1 MSVLPYIF
9 FSQGDSGPGLPRVL
23 TAAKQAR
30 LRRHQGWHVSALHK
44 RCWFQQPGPSRPV
57 PSRLLQ
63 PTSQPGPP
71 NSPPSGPPGPCNQA
85 NENHFNVLLENA
97 RLSQSRMYAEGTKR
111 NHRSNI
117 KQFLIFCVKFG
128 KPVCPTN
135 RETLMAFARLE
146 SATIGYSS
154 IKNIFSSIKFLHN
167 AMNAVY
173 PDEDWQV
180 ESTLKAIKRELSG
193 AAFQTLPIT
202 PEILLKMYSFI
213 DTSTPRGLAE
223 WSCFLTSFYCL
234 LRKSSAAPVSLQT
247 FNSTTGLSRRKV
259 SFPSDRNICMILQN
273 HSKTNQFGN
282 REMIT
287 PMVANPIQAL
297 CPVYHMK
304 ELFARFHLDGS
315 FPAFSYVVNNK
326 VSCVTYD
333 GFTKTLRRLLD
344 AAGFKSSSYSGH
356 SFRRGGASFLYS
368 LGADPLLIQA
378 TGDWQSDS
386 YARYVFLSLD
396 QRLEAQ
402 HKMAFNLKF

>member
-1 MSVLPYIF
+1 M
-9 FSQGDSGPGLPRVL
+9 
-23 TAAKQAR
+23 
-30 LRRHQGWHVSALHK
+30 
-44 RCWFQQPGPSRPV
+44 QPLSK
-57 PSRLLQ
+57 
-63 PTSQPGPP
+63 PGPP
-71 NSPPSGPPGPCNQA
+71 SPPPSFPPEPDTQSDA
-85 NENHFNVLLENA
+85 DDHFNDLLENA
-97 RLSQSRMYAEGTKR
+97 RLSQSKMYAEGTKR
-111 NHRSNI
+111 NHRSNL
-117 KQFLIFCVKFG
+117 KQFIIFCVKFG

-146 SATIGYSS
+146 SATIGYLS
-154 IKNIFSSIKFLHN
+154 IKNIFSSIKFLHK
-167 AMNAVY
+167 AMNANY
-173 PDEDWQV
+173 PDDDWQV

-202 PEILLKMYSFI
+202 PEILLQMYSFI

-223 WSCFLTSFYCL
+223 WSCFLTTFYCL
-234 LRKSSAAPVSLQT
+234 LRKASAAPVSLQA
-247 FNSTTGLSRRKV
+247 FNPVSGLSRRKV
-259 SFPSDRNICMILQN
+259 SFPANRNICMILQN

-287 PMVANPIQAL
+287 PMVANPVKAL

-304 ELFARFHLDGS
+304 ELFTRFDLNGS
-315 FPAFSYVVNNK
+315 FPAFSYIENGK
-326 VSCVTYD
+326 VKCVTYE

-344 AAGFKSSSYSGH
+344 AAGINSSSYSGH

-402 HKMAFNLKF
+402 HKMAHSLKF